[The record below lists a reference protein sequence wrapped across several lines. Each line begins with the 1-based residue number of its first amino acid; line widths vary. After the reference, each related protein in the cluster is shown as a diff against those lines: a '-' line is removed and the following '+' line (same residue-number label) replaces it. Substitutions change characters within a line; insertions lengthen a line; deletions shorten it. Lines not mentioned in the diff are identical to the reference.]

1 MNSLQKKYELN
12 CRLLNQNQRVSEYY
26 RYLEQIRLKPNN
38 FSINYDPVVMKKII
52 YIPYKDQ
59 NVIRSNRRMISKLNS
74 IIDEPAIPK
83 LNNEYLEVKELIKNN
98 KDRYRDF
105 QERSLSIEN
114 IKYKERVFSQKPR
127 VEEAKKLK
135 QLYEETHEKYLRIL
149 KNSRTKNY
157 ENEYRKFSHNNS
169 RLVLPPINSVS
180 VSKEPSEKIFQTE
193 VISKYDNDSYDNKSE
208 EIESVKMNEHKYN
221 EISHQRQGHI
231 DG

>member
-38 FSINYDPVVMKKII
+38 FSINSEPVVLKKII
-52 YIPYKDQ
+52 NIPYKDP
-59 NVIRSNRRMISKLNS
+59 NVIRSNRRMITKLNS
-74 IIDEPAIPK
+74 IIDEPVIPK
-83 LNNEYLEVKELIKNN
+83 INNEYLEVKELIRNN

-193 VISKYDNDSYDNKSE
+193 VISKYDNDDYDNKSE
-208 EIESVKMNEHKYN
+208 EIESVKMNEHKYS